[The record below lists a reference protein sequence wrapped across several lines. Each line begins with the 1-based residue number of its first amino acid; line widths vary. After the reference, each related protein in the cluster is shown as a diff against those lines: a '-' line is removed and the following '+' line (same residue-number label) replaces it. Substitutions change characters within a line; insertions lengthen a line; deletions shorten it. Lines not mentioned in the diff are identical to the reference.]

1 VSRRLLKSASVAP
14 RGPQLSRSVS
24 QTLGERMRAHVGRA
38 LVLVLLLHDPIAAS
52 VGRESDDGLP
62 GLVPASDLDPLPHIG
77 AVGSPCSD
85 PNLVLRSCGT
95 DEFEISGRA
104 VFVTS
109 RGESRPVHRLTVF
122 RPSFRLDGPEV
133 VARVPRS
140 GSFKFSAHLPYSAVT
155 SCVDGVVRS
164 SNEWASRDYLL
175 KSPGCQD
182 LTIAVSGEWKPH
194 DVVMKCP
201 SLAQ

>member
-1 VSRRLLKSASVAP
+1 MRSR
-14 RGPQLSRSVS
+14 
-24 QTLGERMRAHVGRA
+24 VGRA

-52 VGRESDDGLP
+52 VGRESDGGLP
-62 GLVPASDLDPLPHIG
+62 ELIAGSDEDPLPRIG
-77 AVGSPCSD
+77 AVGSPCSE
-85 PNLVLRSCGT
+85 PNLVIRSCGT
-95 DEFEISGRA
+95 GEYEVSGRA

-109 RGESRPVHRLTVF
+109 RGESRPVRRLTVF
-122 RPSFRLDGPEV
+122 RPAFRLDGSEV

-175 KSPGCQD
+175 RSPGCED
-182 LTIAVSGEWKPH
+182 LTIEVSGEWKPH
-194 DVVMKCP
+194 DVVMQCP
-201 SLAQ
+201 SLTQ